1 MLVQDTSNGYLTNMS
16 IPFDFSFDFV
26 RLRLTLF
33 DFVRLCST
41 SFDFVQLR
49 LLFNFFRL
57 CSTSFD
63 FVQLL
68 STSLSRCV
76 VLIGS
81 GNGANVGAY
90 YVTHY
95 SRLNHDGGGDGMDGM
110 DGSEENEEPL
120 SRVLRCVMLV
130 NMFSHL
136 DKGLTRALKRMIRLH
151 RSAVHAERVVNLAAL
166 MFSSRYMEEHTRQTV
181 LHDFYTTRHPP
192 KQIQDNH
199 HHQVRDIE
207 TCWLDELYS

>member
-1 MLVQDTSNGYLTNMS
+1 M
-16 IPFDFSFDFV
+16 
-26 RLRLTLF
+26 
-33 DFVRLCST
+33 
-41 SFDFVQLR
+41 
-49 LLFNFFRL
+49 
-57 CSTSFD
+57 
-63 FVQLL
+63 
-68 STSLSRCV
+68 
-76 VLIGS
+76 
-81 GNGANVGAY
+81 
-90 YVTHY
+90 
-95 SRLNHDGGGDGMDGM
+95 DGGGDGM

-207 TCWLDELYS
+207 TCWLDEFWTSCTIELYS

>member
-1 MLVQDTSNGYLTNMS
+1 M
-16 IPFDFSFDFV
+16 
-26 RLRLTLF
+26 
-33 DFVRLCST
+33 
-41 SFDFVQLR
+41 
-49 LLFNFFRL
+49 
-57 CSTSFD
+57 
-63 FVQLL
+63 
-68 STSLSRCV
+68 

-95 SRLNHDGGGDGMDGM
+95 SRLNHDGGGMDGMGDGM

-207 TCWLDELYS
+207 TCWLDELYY